1 MTRFGLAIQTMFA
14 ELTQRCLDAEFDET
28 YDERGAFVKRKRQSR
43 MYWYYRQRQGAAIS
57 EIYVG
62 PVTDKSITDRVNRF
76 SEIKNDYK
84 QRREMVRALVAAGLP
99 EPDATTGD
107 LTEGLWKAGFF
118 RLRGVLVGTVAYQ
131 CYSGLLG
138 ARLPQQTLMTHDLDA
153 AQFYSISHAIGES
166 IPPIEGLLKQVDPT
180 FRALPDRTDPAR
192 VWRFRNKDGYVVEF
206 LTPNRGS
213 DEYDARPADM
223 PALGGASA
231 RTLRHLDFLI
241 HRPTR
246 SVMLHKAGIPVTI
259 PTPWRYAVH
268 KLMIAGERLD
278 EEKTEK
284 DLVQAEQLIVACIE
298 GRRGYDLHEAW
309 EEARERGPRWKEK
322 LTRGLAALAP
332 DARARF
338 EEEVVKLQV
347 GPRRRRKS
355 HGKS

>member
-1 MTRFGLAIQTMFA
+1 MFA
-14 ELTQRCLDAEFDET
+14 ELTQRCLDAEFDDA
-28 YDERGAFVKRKRQSR
+28 YDERGAFVKRKRESR
-43 MYWYYRQRQGAAIS
+43 MYWYYRQRQGDAIR

-62 PVTDKSITDRVNRF
+62 PVTDKSITDRVRRF
-76 SEIKNDYK
+76 SEIKDDYK
-84 QRREMVRALVAAGLP
+84 QRREIVRALVAAGLP

-138 ARLPQQTLMTHDLDA
+138 ARLPQQSLMTHDLDA

-166 IPPIEGLLKQVDPT
+166 IPPIGGLLKQIDPT

-192 VWRFRNKDGYVVEF
+192 VWRFRNKDRYLVEF

-213 DEYDARPADM
+213 NEYDARPADM

-246 SVMLHKAGIPVTI
+246 SVMLHKAGIPVTV
-259 PTPWRYAVH
+259 PTPWRYAIH
-268 KLMIAGERLD
+268 KLMIAGERPE

-284 DLVQAEQLIVACIE
+284 DMVQAEQLIIACLE
-298 GRRGYDLHEAW
+298 GRRAYDLHEAF
-309 EEARERGPRWKEK
+309 EEARQRGPRWKEK
-322 LTRGLAALAP
+322 LARGTAAMTP
-332 DARARF
+332 DVRARF
-338 EEEVVKLQV
+338 EEEMAKLETE
-347 GPRRRRKS
+347 PRGRRGNREKS
-355 HGKS
+355 

>member
-1 MTRFGLAIQTMFA
+1 MFA
-14 ELTQRCLDAEFDET
+14 ELMQRCLDAEFDEI

-43 MYWYYRQRQGAAIS
+43 MYWYYRQRQGDDIR
-57 EIYVG
+57 EVYVG
-62 PVTDKSITDRVNRF
+62 PVTDKSITDRVQRF
-76 SEIKNDYK
+76 AEIKNDYK

-107 LTEGLWKAGFF
+107 LTEGLWKAGYF

-138 ARLPQQTLMTHDLDA
+138 ARLPQQSLMTHDLDA

-166 IPPIEGLLKQVDPT
+166 IPPIDGLLRQVDPT

-192 VWRFRNKDGYVVEF
+192 VWRFRNKDGYLVEF

-231 RTLRHLDFLI
+231 RALRHLDFLI
-241 HRPTR
+241 YRPTR
-246 SVMLHKAGIPVTI
+246 SVMLHKAGIPVTV
-259 PTPWRYAVH
+259 PTPWRYAIH
-268 KLMIAGERLD
+268 KLMIAGERPE

-284 DLVQAEQLIVACIE
+284 DMIQAEQLIVACLE
-298 GRRGYDLHEAW
+298 GRRGYDLHEVW
-309 EEARERGPRWKEK
+309 EEARQRGPRWKEK
-322 LTRGLAALAP
+322 LARGVAGLVP
-332 DARARF
+332 DVRTRF
-338 EEEVVKLQV
+338 EEEVVKRQTAHR
-347 GPRRRRKS
+347 GSRRSQEKS
-355 HGKS
+355 